1 MNLQQSFIHPDAK
14 IGKNVSIGPFCY
26 IGADVVIG
34 DHCKIESHV
43 VIKGP
48 CIIGTHNHFYQF
60 GSIGEDC
67 QDKKYAGEP
76 TQLIIGDHNVFRE
89 SVTVHRGTVQDKGIT
104 QIGSHNLFMA
114 YVHVA
119 HDCTIGHHVIMSN
132 NASVAGHCE
141 VHDWAIIAGMV
152 GVHQHVRIGAHS
164 FIAGGSMVRKDIPP
178 FIMAEGASSAAPKGL
193 NSEGMKRR
201 DYSSES
207 IMAMKKAY
215 RKFYRDGLTKDDA
228 LAELKHT
235 LYQHE
240 AIQQFVDFISCSE
253 RGVIR

>member
-1 MNLQQSFIHPDAK
+1 MIQEHSFIHPDAK
-14 IGKNVSIGPFCY
+14 IGKGVSIGPFCL
-26 IGADVVIG
+26 IGSDVVIG
-34 DHCKIESHV
+34 DYCTIESHV

-48 CIIGTHNHFYQF
+48 CVIGSHNHFYQF

-67 QDKKYAGEP
+67 QDKKYNGEP

-89 SVTVHRGTVQDKGIT
+89 SVTIHRGTVQDKSVT
-104 QIGSHNLFMA
+104 RIGSHNLFMA

-119 HDCTIGHHVIMSN
+119 HDCTIGDHVIMSN

-178 FIMAEGASSAAPKGL
+178 FVMAEGASSAAPKGL

-201 DYSSES
+201 DYSIDS
-207 IMAMKKAY
+207 ISAMKKAY
-215 RKFYRDGLTKDDA
+215 RIFYREGLTKDHA
-228 LAELKHT
+228 LMTIKETA
-235 LYQHE
+235 QMCE
-240 AIQQFVDFISCSE
+240 AVEQFIDFISYSG